1 MEFQIIRSNKGGEK
15 MIRDGN
21 MYVIKRRNGRRVSW
35 ECVKRR
41 VNGCKARASTDLQ
54 FNDATFFHAHCHTPD
69 YVNVSVTKAKASI
82 KENAAN
88 SNEHPAGI
96 YAQVVADC
104 DEETRLRLP
113 EEKSL
118 KRTIQRSRG
127 TVHPPEPA
135 SLQDLTVEG
144 DYALTERGHERFLM
158 YDNGV
163 HARNRIIVF
172 ASDADLRCLAAARI
186 YMMDGN
192 FKMAPKQFLQ
202 LYVIHV
208 PVGQHTSVPL
218 VYAFMQRKSEESYN
232 EMLNA
237 IREKA
242 EELGLVLQPELI
254 IVDFEL
260 AIHNASVRVLGALVS
275 IGGCFYHFSNGTWR
289 KVQDLALVERY
300 VFT

>member
-1 MEFQIIRSNKGGEK
+1 MLSKGKTIEK
-15 MIRDGN
+15 DT
-21 MYVIKRRNGRRVSW
+21 W

-41 VNGCKARASTDLQ
+41 VNGCKARASTTLQ
-54 FNDATFFHAHCHTPD
+54 FNDATFFHAHCHLPD
-69 YVNVSVTKAKASI
+69 YVDVNVTKAKASI
-82 KENAAN
+82 KERAAN
-88 SNEHPAGI
+88 TNEHPAEI

-104 DEETRLRLP
+104 DENTRLRLP
-113 EEKSL
+113 EERSL

-127 TVHPPEPA
+127 SIHPPEPA

-144 DYALTERGHERFLM
+144 DYALTDGHERFLM

-163 HARNRIIVF
+163 HARSRIIVF
-172 ASDADLRCLAAARI
+172 ASDADLRSLASARI
-186 YMMDGN
+186 FMMDGN

-208 PVGQHTSVPL
+208 PVGQHSSVPL
-218 VYAFMQRKSEESYN
+218 VYAFMQRKSEESYI
-232 EMLNA
+232 ELLDA

-242 EELGLVLQPELI
+242 EELGLVLQPDLI

-260 AIHNASVRVLGALVS
+260 AIHNASVRVLGAHIS

-289 KVQDLALVERY
+289 KVQDLGLVERY
-300 VFT
+300 MFT